1 MRFGYAREC
10 RRSPA
15 HEAAES
21 HGVALDECRQL
32 PGDLV
37 RNLVQSER
45 EQLSAQVA
53 LQVLAQVIR
62 MLVLLW

>member
-1 MRFGYAREC
+1 MRFVFASEC

-21 HGVALDECRQL
+21 HGVALDECCQL
-32 PGDLV
+32 PSDLV
-37 RNLVQSER
+37 RNRVQSER